1 MGHTI
6 FVVMQ
11 TELTK
16 YHEKVQ
22 EMGRGH
28 GLGPPGLHCF
38 LALLKMV
45 SRRDVGELTRSVLVE
60 AYARYQPM
68 EVHELQIFV
77 GMCQLSRM
85 YDETH
90 MRLTL
95 FLAETPVG
103 VALQR
108 GIMEL
113 GGVPLVGPAPK
124 GGLERGVQDN
134 VDG

>member
-1 MGHTI
+1 
-6 FVVMQ
+6 MQ
-11 TELTK
+11 AELTK
-16 YHEKVQ
+16 YHEKVR

-28 GLGPPGLHCF
+28 GLGPPGLHSF
-38 LALLKMV
+38 LALLEKV
-45 SRRDVGELTRSVLVE
+45 SRRDVGERTRTVLVE
-60 AYARYQPM
+60 AYDRYQPM

-85 YDETH
+85 YDTTYL
-90 MRLTL
+90 RLTL
-95 FLAETPVG
+95 ILAETQVG
-103 VALQR
+103 VAMQR